1 MDSSTSLTT
10 IAVAIYMGGALY
22 KFFDAITR
30 DLVTPVVAGLF
41 PGATQ
46 TIDKVVIQVGSV
58 KINIGDAIGATINLA
73 IAYLVV
79 SVTLPYIKTYAPIGG
94 RR

>member
-1 MDSSTSLTT
+1 MDGSTSVIT
-10 IAVAIYMGGALY
+10 IAVAIYIGGALY
-22 KFFDAITR
+22 KFFDSITR
-30 DLVTPVVAGLF
+30 DLVTPVIAGLF

-46 TIDKVVIQVGSV
+46 TIDKVVIQVGPI
-58 KINIGDAIGATINLA
+58 KLNIGDAIGATLNLF
-73 IAYLVV
+73 IAYVVV

>member
-22 KFFDAITR
+22 KFFDALTR
-30 DLVTPVVAGLF
+30 DLVTPVIAGLF

-46 TIDKVVIQVGSV
+46 TIDKIVIPIGPIKLS
-58 KINIGDAIGATINLA
+58 IGDAIGATLNLL

>member
-1 MDSSTSLTT
+1 MDGSTSVTT
-10 IAVAIYMGGALY
+10 IAIAIYIGAAMY
-22 KFFDAITR
+22 RFFDSITR
-30 DLVTPVVAGLF
+30 DLVTPVIAGLF

-46 TIDKVVIQVGSV
+46 TIDKIVIQLGPV
-58 KINIGDAIGATINLA
+58 KINIGDTIGATLNLL

-79 SVTLPYIKTYAPIGG
+79 SVSLPYIKTYAPIGG

>member
-1 MDSSTSLTT
+1 MDGSTSVTT
-10 IAVAIYMGGALY
+10 IAIAIYIGAALY
-22 KFFDAITR
+22 RFFDAFTR
-30 DLVTPVVAGLF
+30 DLVTPIIAGLF

-46 TIDKVVIQVGSV
+46 TIDKIVVQVGPV
-58 KINIGDAIGATINLA
+58 KLNIGDAIGATLNLL
-73 IAYLVV
+73 IAYFVV

>member
-46 TIDKVVIQVGSV
+46 TIDKVV

>member
-22 KFFDAITR
+22 KFFDSLTR
-30 DLVTPVVAGLF
+30 DLVTPVIAGLF

-46 TIDKVVIQVGSV
+46 TIDKITIQVGPI
-58 KINIGDAIGATINLA
+58 KLNIGDAIGATLNLM

-79 SVTLPYIKTYAPIGG
+79 SMTLPYIKTYAPIGG

>member
-1 MDSSTSLTT
+1 MDGSTSVTT
-10 IAVAIYMGGALY
+10 IAIAIYIGAAMY

-30 DLVTPVVAGLF
+30 DIVTPIIAGVF
-41 PGATQ
+41 PGASQ
-46 TIDKVVIQVGSV
+46 SIDKVVITIGSV
-58 KINIGDAIGATINLA
+58 KINIGDAIGATLNLA
-73 IAYLVV
+73 LAYIIV

>member
-1 MDSSTSLTT
+1 MDGSTSVTT
-10 IAVAIYMGGALY
+10 IAIAIYIGAALY
-22 KFFDAITR
+22 RFFDSITR
-30 DLVTPVVAGLF
+30 DLVTPVLAGIF

-46 TIDKVVIQVGSV
+46 TLDKIVIPIGSI
-58 KINIGDAIGATINLA
+58 KINIGDAIGAALNLM
-73 IAYLVV
+73 IAYIVV

>member
-1 MDSSTSLTT
+1 MDSSTNLTT

-22 KFFDAITR
+22 KFFDSITR
-30 DLVTPVVAGLF
+30 DLVTPVIAGLF

-46 TIDKVVIQVGSV
+46 TIDKIVIQVGPI
-58 KINIGDAIGATINLA
+58 KINIGDAIGSTLNLM

>member
-1 MDSSTSLTT
+1 MDGPANVTT
-10 IAVAIYMGGALY
+10 IAVAIYIGAALY
-22 KFFDAITR
+22 RFFDSITR
-30 DLVTPVVAGLF
+30 DLVAPVIAGLF

-46 TIDKVVIQVGSV
+46 TIDKIVIPVGPI
-58 KINIGDAIGATINLA
+58 KLNIGDVIGTTLNLI